1 MSFRVPQSIISEFPL
16 AKNNSYPNIL
26 SALTY
31 LQWSQVKLLG
41 EAIMKTATKKSFAI
55 FSLLT
60 LLIFGVSMNS
70 FAASAAEPLAS
81 EFENLAKEM
90 HAKVDEISHKSRSR
104 YFGKNAR
111 RHKSRVTNKIR
122 KYEKAAS
129 EYAEQAAHHHQ
140 LAAGQSELNSVSNQ
154 NQTDLSSNL

>member
-1 MSFRVPQSIISEFPL
+1 
-16 AKNNSYPNIL
+16 
-26 SALTY
+26 
-31 LQWSQVKLLG
+31 
-41 EAIMKTATKKSFAI
+41 MKTVTKKSFAI

-70 FAASAAEPLAS
+70 FAASAAEHDALAS
-81 EFENLAKEM
+81 QFENLAKEM
-90 HAKVDEISHKSRSR
+90 HAKVDEISHKPSSS

-111 RHKSRVTNKIR
+111 RNKSHAANKIR

-129 EYAEQAAHHHQ
+129 EYVEQAAYHHQ